1 VPGKKMIDKCIIVM
15 QSGEMAN
22 RSIEI
27 NNKDVKRVTVSFTQE
42 LYNYL
47 EQIAQDK
54 KVSLAWVVRDAVEV
68 YKNGNENG

>member
-1 VPGKKMIDKCIIVM
+1 
-15 QSGEMAN
+15 MAN
-22 RSIEI
+22 RSIET

-47 EQIAQDK
+47 EQMAQNK
-54 KVSLAWVVRDAVEV
+54 KVSLAWVVREAVEV

>member
-1 VPGKKMIDKCIIVM
+1 MIDKCIIVM

>member
-1 VPGKKMIDKCIIVM
+1 M
-15 QSGEMAN
+15 QNGEMAN
-22 RSIEI
+22 RSIET

-47 EQIAQDK
+47 EQMAHDK
-54 KVSLAWVVRDAVEV
+54 KVSLAWVVREAVEV

>member
-1 VPGKKMIDKCIIVM
+1 M